1 MAPHAFNKSR
11 ASDDSTK
18 IIDPSFSVSTV
29 ISNPGLDK
37 FSYVPNLH
45 DVATIL
51 LMTKQ
56 MIESMKKSGERARG
70 VLNMLKRPELLNPR
84 LMLRILSKL

>member
-1 MAPHAFNKSR
+1 
-11 ASDDSTK
+11 
-18 IIDPSFSVSTV
+18 V

-45 DVATIL
+45 IATIL

-56 MIESMKKSGERARG
+56 MIESMKKSGEDVPGA

-84 LMLRILSKL
+84 LMLRIYRSFN